1 MVTALYALT
10 LALGSALLFAAQP
23 MVARMAL
30 PALGGSPAV
39 WNTSMVFFQA
49 ALLAGYALAHGVAR
63 RWASAPQALAMA
75 GLLVAAILSLPIAL
89 VPAGAVPPPDAPVLW
104 LLARLALEAGP
115 PAVALA
121 MASPLLQRW
130 FTRATGS
137 QRDPYFLY
145 AAGNVGSFGALISYP
160 FLIEPLLTLEVQA
173 RCWSAGFAAWSGF
186 VLLCAFAPWRPVVP
200 APLVPAPAGPPQP
213 SPTIPPPAGLAGDA
227 IPLRQRLAWILL
239 AAVPV
244 SLLQGCTLSLT
255 TDVASV
261 PLLWIVPLAIYL
273 LTYVAA
279 FATHGRPLI
288 PPARRAL
295 PFLAVALLFVV
306 LSRATEP
313 VGVLIGLHLAFLAA
327 AGLVCHGVLV
337 SRRPPPAQL
346 TGFYLAIAFGG
357 LLGGAFNALLAPV
370 LFTSLAEY
378 PLAIAL
384 ACAALPRR
392 RHPRHPATERP
403 ASLRADLHGPLALA
417 AGTLALGLLIA
428 WPDHATRLRSAI
440 VFGLPAVAAC
450 TMMDRPRRLVLAL
463 LALFLAGSWL
473 NPRWAG
479 TEHAERSFFGITR
492 VTRDATGEI
501 RQLMHGNTL
510 HGRQFIDPDRRG
522 EPLAYYH
529 REGPLGRLFT
539 AFREQPGPRR
549 IGVIG
554 LGVGTMAAYA
564 EPGDTWTFFE
574 IDPAVIRVATDPG
587 RFTFLAD
594 CAADD
599 WHLIEGD
606 ARLRLREQP
615 DAAFDLLILDA
626 FSSDAIPVHLVTRE
640 ALSLYRAKLRP
651 GGWLAAHISNRYLTL
666 EPVFAALARDADWIC
681 RAAEDVV
688 EDDHPGKEPSHWVV
702 LAADD
707 ADFGSLARRFPWLT
721 AGTDPRVSLWTDQ
734 RSSVFEV
741 FQWR

>member
-1 MVTALYALT
+1 MVTTLYALT

-30 PALGGSPAV
+30 PGLGGSPAV

-63 RWASAPQALAMA
+63 RSAPAPQALAMA
-75 GLLVAAILSLPIAL
+75 VLLVAAILSLPIAL
-89 VPAGAVPPPDAPVLW
+89 VPADAVPPPDAPVPW

-130 FTRATGS
+130 FTRAAGPE
-137 QRDPYFLY
+137 RDPYFLY
-145 AAGNVGSFGALISYP
+145 AAGNVGSFGALLSYP
-160 FLIEPLLTLEVQA
+160 FLVEPLLTLEVQA
-173 RCWSAGFAAWSGF
+173 RYWSVGFGIWSGF
-186 VLLCAFAPWRPVVP
+186 VLLCALAQRRQRVPVP
-200 APLVPAPAGPPQP
+200 AHSSLP
-213 SPTIPPPAGLAGDA
+213 SPTESSPAETHGDV
-227 IPLRQRLAWILL
+227 IPLRQRLIWIFL

-327 AGLVCHGVLV
+327 AGLVCHGALV

-357 LLGGAFNALLAPV
+357 LLGGAFNALLAP
-370 LFTSLAEY
+370 LIFSSLAEY
-378 PLAIAL
+378 PLAIAI

-392 RHPRHPATERP
+392 RHPRHRTGVEPP
-403 ASLRADLHGPLALA
+403 ASLGADLAGPVALA
-417 AGTLALGLLIA
+417 GVTLVLGLLIPWA
-428 WPDHATRLRSAI
+428 QEAPRLRSAI
-440 VFGLPAVAAC
+440 VFGLPAIAAC
-450 TMMDRPRRLVLAL
+450 AMMDRPRRLVLSL

-473 NPRWAG
+473 NPRWSG
-479 TEHAERSFFGITR
+479 TEYSERSFFGVTR
-492 VTRDATGEI
+492 VTRDATGGI

-510 HGRQFIDPDRRG
+510 HGRQFLDPDRRG

-529 REGPLGRLFT
+529 REGPLGRIFAAL
-539 AFREQPGPRR
+539 RENPGPRR

-564 EPGDTWTFFE
+564 EPGDIWTFFE
-574 IDPAVIRVATDPG
+574 IDPAVIRVARDPA

-594 CAADD
+594 CQADD
-599 WHLIEGD
+599 WRIIEGD
-606 ARLRLREQP
+606 ARLRLREEP
-615 DAAFDLLILDA
+615 DAAFDLILLDA
-626 FSSDAIPVHLVTRE
+626 FSSDAIPVHLITRE
-640 ALSLYRAKLRP
+640 ALSLYRAKLRT

-666 EPVFAALARDADWIC
+666 EPVFAALARDAGWIC
-681 RAAEDVV
+681 RAAEDVL
-688 EDDHPGKEPSHWVV
+688 EDDFPGKEPSHWVV
-702 LAADD
+702 LAA
-707 ADFGSLARRFPWLT
+707 ADSDLGSLPRRFPWLP
-721 AGTDPRVSLWTDQ
+721 AGLDPRVSLWTDQ